1 MNNFFE
7 TNYYYVDEN
16 SRGFII
22 SKFFNFLKDVETA
35 QSAIGLKNDIKVSFD
50 VNVYRDARL
59 TDFDRIIVKYFNLFT
74 DTGRVID
81 IPKK

>member
-1 MNNFFE
+1 VNDFSK
-7 TNYYYVDEN
+7 TNYYYVDED
-16 SRGFII
+16 SRGFTI
-22 SKFFNFLKDVETA
+22 SKFFNFLKDAKTA
-35 QSAIGLKNDIKVSFD
+35 QPATGPKNDIKVSFD

-59 TDFDRIIVKYFNLFT
+59 TDFDCIIAKYFNLFI